1 MIFSKII
8 KNDDSFMP
16 SVPIIQSELIAPS
29 LIDNNAIKNCEIIR
43 FNVINFLIIFRLL
56 FSEFIFLHCI
66 FFNQGIKLVLLFLI
80 LFSNK
85 SKKIKKT

>member
-1 MIFSKII
+1 MLIIEIIETMIFSKII

-43 FNVINFLIIFRLL
+43 FNVINFLIIFILP

-66 FFNQGIKLVLLFLI
+66 FFNQGIKLVLLFFNFI
-80 LFSNK
+80 F
-85 SKKIKKT
+85 

>member
-29 LIDNNAIKNCEIIR
+29 LIDNNAIKI
-43 FNVINFLIIFRLL
+43 V
-56 FSEFIFLHCI
+56 
-66 FFNQGIKLVLLFLI
+66 K
-80 LFSNK
+80 
-85 SKKIKKT
+85 